1 MKMEVGKFFVAKTT
15 NELLRKRR
23 EFESQFLDYDVYT
36 CRSTYDTENK
46 LWIDY
51 VTYRVRKWA
60 KEQ

>member
-1 MKMEVGKFFVAKTT
+1 MEVGKFFTGRT
-15 NELLRKRR
+15 QGELLYKRR
-23 EFESQFLDYDVYT
+23 EFEKQFLDYDFYT

-60 KEQ
+60 EE